1 MGPGWRAAL
10 ITASTPYIGV
20 KGILDAGIVRLGPE
34 GKALYEQSG
43 YGRTEKGGLRLSP
56 AEALYLVHRGK
67 VEVPG
72 HSFDSL
78 LSVFAGDP
86 VFLRSYL
93 VYRDIRERGYAI
105 STGPHDF
112 RVFRRG
118 QRPGSGESQYLVR
131 VLSERDLIDFRVAQ
145 AEVTTSSNMRKQYV
159 LAVVDDE
166 NELTYYQ
173 VREHQLP
180 AAGPVPAVGTF
191 EASLA
196 GKAAVVLV
204 SEGSALDQAFY
215 GTRLDP
221 GRLMLS
227 SLEVLFLMDQGSLS
241 LVSGT
246 ERLTPASYLAI
257 VREGDN
263 EVPEKACV
271 YSDLRKLGYT
281 PRTGYKYGHHFR
293 VYSAL
298 KLHSEMLVHAVPE
311 GLGLPMS
318 TISRSVRM
326 AHSVKKKMLF
336 ACTHEKGI
344 SYLEYARMKL

>member
-1 MGPGWRAAL
+1 
-10 ITASTPYIGV
+10 V
-20 KGILDAGIVRLGPE
+20 KGILDAGVVRLGPE
-34 GKALYEQSG
+34 GRTLYEQSG
-43 YGRTEKGGLRLSP
+43 YGRVEKDGLKLSP
-56 AEALYLVHRGK
+56 AEALYLIHRGK

-72 HSFDSL
+72 HDFDSL
-78 LSVFAGDP
+78 LSVFAEDP
-86 VFLRSYL
+86 VFIRSYL
-93 VYRDIRERGYAI
+93 VYRDIRERGYAV

-131 VLSERDLIDFRVAQ
+131 VLSERDLIDFRVAR

-173 VREHQLP
+173 VREHQLS
-180 AAGPVPAVGTF
+180 AAGSVPAIGTC
-191 EASLA
+191 EAYLA
-196 GKAAVVLV
+196 GKAAVVQI
-204 SEGSALDQAFY
+204 SEGSALDQAFF

-227 SLEVLFLMDQGSLS
+227 SLEVLFLMEQGSLT

-246 ERLTPASYLAI
+246 ERLSPASYLAI
-257 VREGDN
+257 VRDGDS
-263 EVPEKACV
+263 EVAEKALV
-271 YSDLRKLGYT
+271 YSDLRILGYT

-293 VYSAL
+293 VYSAV

-311 GLGLPMS
+311 GVALPMS